1 MLPPFLRRGL
11 DFFKRR
17 KNMAK
22 QTFVCDANSVVK
34 GVYEENGA
42 VCFETGALYVRI
54 SYHGTYGWRLQT
66 NQKDFDSFENTG
78 ASQALARYMGETVV
92 DRASALAVKEE
103 GNALR
108 LDTEDGTYALLSL
121 KDAFSLTFYSQGGK
135 ETLALRSLSF
145 ENDRVILRGALE
157 DGEAVYGGGERFD
170 TVNKRGTKVPLYI
183 CDGWNRSDTSYMA
196 IPLFVSSRGSGF
208 FVNRYEKM
216 DVDFGAEVAD
226 EWAVSVVHDLMDLY
240 VYANE
245 DIRAPY
251 LGYTQL
257 SGHAYL
263 PEEWA
268 QGVIICRYAPDMRG
282 FEDHPEFT
290 TPLTY
295 DDVIAAPVPRQAEPE
310 CKHLWI
316 KRFSRATGELSYVKV
331 GKYEDDDEYTYDAS
345 LVYFTRGGGKY
356 YRVAYYLRDG
366 SYYRSGSKG
375 SPGGMGVKSLTE
387 AFIKAG
393 MKPSAMLMEALD
405 WGNMSRDLDFCRER
419 EKEVKRCIEWLHE
432 QGIKAMVY
440 MGLGGG
446 MSPCTKGFTEEY
458 LVRANITLPDGT
470 VEENTPHLLQTQG
483 GENPDLGNSSRRG
496 YIDITNPQALEWYF
510 DVVWAQILG
519 LGCDG
524 VKIDFCEFVPDEDA
538 YPDGTKVDYFWHDP
552 SVFGTSDVHHGF
564 PTYFISMFYRKVLE
578 MKKERKLPN
587 GFTVL
592 SRGGGIGSQRN
603 PYLWAGDQTR
613 TFEKIEDQY
622 LAVVNSGLSG
632 VPFMSYD
639 MAGYQYQEHEGYY
652 NMGEEEG
659 RLFSR
664 AVECTA
670 FTTMIQTHGDVRQ
683 AFEMAED
690 VKETYRRYTS
700 LHDRLIPYI
709 QKYSRVACE
718 TGVPAVR
725 HLILRDHTDPNVYD
739 LECEFTLGEGL
750 LVAPIFADGV
760 VERDVYLPRGKW
772 IELLTGKEIEGGQT
786 VRAAA
791 SVAQIPV
798 YLDTECEDFEELKRI
813 FECPEWQA
821 IKNAK

>member
-1 MLPPFLRRGL
+1 MQ
-11 DFFKRR
+11 
-17 KNMAK
+17 K
-22 QTFVCDANSVVK
+22 QTFVCNANSAIK
-34 GVYEENGA
+34 SVYTESGM
-42 VCFETGALYVRI
+42 LYFATESLFVRV
-54 SYHGTYGWRLQT
+54 SYHGTDGWRIQT
-66 NQKDFDSFENTG
+66 NKNNFSSFEDVG
-78 ASQALARYMGETVV
+78 ASQALARYMGEVTV
-92 DRASALAVKEE
+92 DRRSALSSVQN
-103 GNALR
+103 G
-108 LDTEDGTYALLSL
+108 DTLKLTAQDGTYAVLALGG
-121 KDAFSLTFYSQGGK
+121 AFSLSFSSARGR
-135 ETLALRSLSF
+135 ETLLLSALSF
-145 ENDRVILRGALE
+145 DGDSVSLCGCLE
-157 DGEAVYGGGERFD
+157 AGEAVYGGGERFD
-170 TVNKRGTKVPLYI
+170 TVNKRGTKFPLYI
-183 CDGWNRSDTSYMA
+183 CDAWNCAETSYMA
-196 IPLFVSSRGSGF
+196 IPLFVTSRGSGF

-216 DVDFGAEVAD
+216 YVDFGADVAD
-226 EWAVSVVHDLMDLY
+226 RWSVKVKNDLLDCY

-257 SGHAYL
+257 SGHAYV

-295 DDVIAAPVPRQAEPE
+295 DEVIAAPVPKQAEPE

-331 GKYEDDDEYTYDAS
+331 DRYEDDEEYTYDPS

-356 YRVAYYLRDG
+356 YRVAYYLRNG
-366 SYYRSGSKG
+366 SYYRSGSQG

-387 AFIKAG
+387 MFIRAG
-393 MKPSAMLMEALD
+393 MKPDAMLMEALD
-405 WGNMSRDLDFCRER
+405 WGNISRDLDFCRGR
-419 EKEVKRCIEWLHE
+419 EAEVKKCIEWLHE

-446 MSPCTKGFTEEY
+446 MSPCTKGFSEEY
-458 LVRANITLPDGT
+458 LVRANITSPNGT
-470 VEENTPHLLQTQG
+470 VEENTPNLPQVQG

-496 YIDITNPQALEWYF
+496 YIDVTNPKALEWYF
-510 DVVWAQILG
+510 NVVWDQMLR

-538 YPDGTKVDYFWHDP
+538 YPDGTKVDYLWYDP
-552 SVFGTSDVHHGF
+552 SVFGTSDVHHAF
-564 PTYFISMFYRKVLE
+564 PTYFISMFYKKIVE

-652 NMGEEEG
+652 VMGAAEG

-670 FTTMIQTHGDVRQ
+670 FTLMIQTHGDVRQ
-683 AFEMAED
+683 AFEMTED
-690 VKETYRRYTS
+690 VQETYRRYTT
-700 LHDRLIPYI
+700 LHARLIPYI
-709 QKYSRVACE
+709 QKYSKIAAE

-725 HLILRDHTDPNVYD
+725 HLILRDFTDPNVYD

-750 LVAPIFADGV
+750 LVAPIFADGI
-760 VERDVYLPRGKW
+760 VERDVYLPRGNW
-772 IELLTGKEIEGGQT
+772 LDLLTGEQIAGGKTVHVKASIE
-786 VRAAA
+786 
-791 SVAQIPV
+791 QIPV
-798 YLDTECEDFEELKRI
+798 FLDTECEDFEDLKAI
-813 FECPEWQA
+813 FDCPEWKA
-821 IKNAK
+821 IQNA

>member
-1 MLPPFLRRGL
+1 MQ
-11 DFFKRR
+11 
-17 KNMAK
+17 K
-22 QTFVCDANSVVK
+22 QTFVCNAGSAIKSV
-34 GVYEENGA
+34 YTENGMLFFA
-42 VCFETGALYVRI
+42 IESLFVKL
-54 SYHGTYGWRLQT
+54 SYHGTDGWRLQT
-66 NQKDFDSFENTG
+66 NKKDFSSFEDTG
-78 ASQALARYMGETVV
+78 ASQALARYMGEATV
-92 DRASALAVKEE
+92 DRRAALSAAQE
-103 GNALR
+103 GNTLKLTAQ
-108 LDTEDGTYALLSL
+108 DGTYAVLALGG
-121 KDAFSLTFYSQGGK
+121 AFSLGFYSARGR
-135 ETLALRSLSF
+135 ETLLLYALSF
-145 ENDRVILRGALE
+145 DGDSVSLGGCLE
-157 DGEAVYGGGERFD
+157 AGEAVYGGGERFD
-170 TVNKRGTKVPLYI
+170 TVNKRGTKFPLYI
-183 CDGWNRSDTSYMA
+183 CDGWNRVDTSYMA
-196 IPLFVSSRGSGF
+196 IPLFVTSRGSGF

-216 DVDFGAEVAD
+216 YVDFGADVAD
-226 EWAVSVVHDLMDLY
+226 RWSVKVKNDLLDCY

-257 SGHAYL
+257 SGHAYV

-295 DDVIAAPVPRQAEPE
+295 DAVIAAPVPKQAEPE
-310 CKHLWI
+310 CKNLWI

-331 GKYEDDDEYTYDAS
+331 GWYADDEEYTYDPS

-387 AFIKAG
+387 MFIKAG
-393 MKPSAMLMEALD
+393 MKPDAMLMEPLD
-405 WGNMSRDLDFCRER
+405 WGNISRDLDFCRGR
-419 EKEVKRCIEWLHE
+419 EAEVKKCIEWLHE

-446 MSPCTKGFTEEY
+446 MSPCTKGFSEEY
-458 LVRANITLPDGT
+458 LVRANITLPNGT
-470 VEENTPHLLQTQG
+470 VEENTPNLPQVQG

-496 YIDITNPQALEWYF
+496 YIDITNPKALEWYF
-510 DVVWAQILG
+510 DVVWGQMLR

-538 YPDGTKVDYFWHDP
+538 YPDGTKVDYLWYDP
-552 SVFGTSDVHHGF
+552 SVFGTSDVHHAF
-564 PTYFISMFYRKVLE
+564 PTYFISMFYKRIVE
-578 MKKERKLPN
+578 MKKERKIPN

-622 LAVVNSGLSG
+622 LAVINSGLSG

-652 NMGEEEG
+652 IMGAEEG

-670 FTTMIQTHGDVRQ
+670 FTLMMQTHGDVRQ
-683 AFEMAED
+683 AFEMTED
-690 VKETYRRYTS
+690 VKETYRRYTA
-700 LHDRLIPYI
+700 LHARLIPYI
-709 QKYSRVACE
+709 QKYSRVASE

-725 HLILRDHTDPNVYD
+725 HLILRDFTDTNVYD

-760 VERDVYLPRGKW
+760 VERDVYLPRGNW
-772 IELLTGKEIEGGQT
+772 LDLLTGEKLTGGTT
-786 VRAAA
+786 VRSKA
-791 SVAQIPV
+791 SIGQIPV
-798 YLDTECEDFEELKRI
+798 FLDTECEDFEDLKAI
-813 FECPEWQA
+813 FDCPEWKA
-821 IKNAK
+821 IQNA